1 MLNKEELN
9 LFILFG
15 GVLANF
21 LVNGST
27 LMQQNKA
34 YLNYLIILSVTA
46 SRVRPKLGFGYGF
59 GTETAKFLGFGMVSV
74 TAVTRILVSSWF
86 RLRP

>member
-9 LFILFG
+9 LFILFR

-21 LVNGST
+21 LVKGST